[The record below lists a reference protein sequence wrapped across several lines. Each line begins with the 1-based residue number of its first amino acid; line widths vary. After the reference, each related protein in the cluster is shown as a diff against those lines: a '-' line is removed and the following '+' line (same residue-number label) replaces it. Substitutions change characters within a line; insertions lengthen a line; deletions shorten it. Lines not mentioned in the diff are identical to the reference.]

1 MSEPDDDEWLLL
13 RERGKDV
20 SHIPARTRAKYDQLV
35 KLLEALPA
43 ETPSQGWKHRVLA
56 ALDDPP
62 AHEISSPALDAP
74 PAVGISSPAPQDATA
89 RDISTAPGR
98 RRCRHTWTIVGGLA
112 MAASFI
118 VYSFGIPERRAAR
131 APSHGEAPVVA
142 TAPVVTTETRRGAEP
157 HRSGSGSGG
166 DRASI
171 GDILVVRAHASRPIE
186 LRVYGDTGEPLA
198 RCTETQG
205 CTVERDGD
213 LRRIH
218 FELELRALGDV
229 RVVLFDGAA
238 IPASVHNLEADVDSA
253 TRANVDAHQ
262 VGIWHVQ

>member
-1 MSEPDDDEWLLL
+1 MSEPSDDEWLRL
-13 RERGKDV
+13 RERGEDV
-20 SHIPARTRAKYDQLV
+20 SHIPARTRAKYDPLI
-35 KLLEALPA
+35 KLLETLPA
-43 ETPSQGWKHRVLA
+43 ETPSQGWKQRVLA

-62 AHEISSPALDAP
+62 VHDIPSPALDAP
-74 PAVGISSPAPQDATA
+74 PAEAISSPAPHDATA

-118 VYSFGIPERRAAR
+118 VYSFGIPGRD
-131 APSHGEAPVVA
+131 APRDPQIDQVVA
-142 TAPVVTTETRRGAEP
+142 TAPVVTTETRRGAEA

-166 DRASI
+166 GRASI

-213 LRRIH
+213 LRRFR

-238 IPASVHNLEADVDSA
+238 IPASVHNLEADVESA

-262 VGIWHVQ
+262 VAIWHVQ